1 MIYLQLA
8 ISIALEV
15 IATSLMKKTEGFT
28 NLPYTVGMLV
38 CYGLAF
44 YLLSHV
50 VKVLPIGVVYATWS
64 AGGIV
69 LVSAVAYFFYKQAL
83 DLPAILGI
91 GLIVVGV
98 FLINIVSKVSTH

>member
-28 NLPYTVGMLV
+28 NLPYTAGMLV

-64 AGGIV
+64 AGGI
-69 LVSAVAYFFYKQAL
+69 AGRWQA
-83 DLPAILGI
+83 PGYSS
-91 GLIVVGV
+91 G
-98 FLINIVSKVSTH
+98 STPHR